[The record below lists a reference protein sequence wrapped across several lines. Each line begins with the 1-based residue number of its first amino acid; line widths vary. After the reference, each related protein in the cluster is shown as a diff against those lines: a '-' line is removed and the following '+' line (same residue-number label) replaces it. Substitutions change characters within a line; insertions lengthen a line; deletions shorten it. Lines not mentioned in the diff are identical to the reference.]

1 MKPFVSVIIPT
12 YHDWGRLEKC
22 LAALLAQT
30 YPQDRFEVLVVNND
44 PQDPV
49 PEMDLPNNFHILSES
64 KPGSYAARNKG
75 ISVAKGEVLAFTDSD
90 AIPYE
95 NWLEKAVEKLAGG
108 AERIAGRVELFFK
121 SDKLTFAEIFEKAY
135 AFRQE
140 KNAINGV
147 SVTANMIVWRHYFY
161 SVGLFN
167 ESMLSGG
174 DVEWGLRA
182 MNSGISIIYSPDVV
196 VKHPA
201 RSSFNELMKKRRR
214 VVDGGIKISV
224 SIKPNQRLWF
234 VRGFLPPLRSLN
246 YLFRRKDLSTKE
258 KFVAFILE
266 YFIKVYS
273 TLRKIW
279 KTFSLLKNGKI

>member
-12 YHDWGRLEKC
+12 YHDWERLKLC
-22 LAALLAQT
+22 LAALQEQT
-30 YPQDRFEVLVVNND
+30 YPQGRFEVLVVNND

-49 PEMDLPNNFHILSES
+49 PEMGLPNNFQILSES

-75 ISVAKGEVLAFTDSD
+75 ISLAKGEILAFTDSD

-95 NWLEKAVEKLAGG
+95 DWLEKAVEKLAAG
-108 AERIAGRVELFFK
+108 AERIAGRVELLFK
-121 SDKLTFAEIFEKAY
+121 SDKLTFTEIFEKAY

-140 KNAINGV
+140 KNANNGV
-147 SVTANMIVWRHYFY
+147 SVTANMITWRHYFY

-182 MNSGISIIYSPDVV
+182 MNSGISIIFSPDVV

-258 KFVAFILE
+258 KLVAFILE

-279 KTFSLLKNGKI
+279 KNFIIVE